1 MSRNKICLYETAD
14 GAGREVDGAG
24 GEDYI
29 AVMMGVS
36 AKAKRSVTAGEASA
50 ADRLVLTTVNAPY
63 KRDIDAATLEDRLMT
78 ARVDDWAVHVAT
90 FFTDVAPDLVLGF
103 ADRHGISKPKLAEA
117 YLTMKAK
124 TGERNPTLEAVLAP
138 LASSPR

>member
-1 MSRNKICLYETAD
+1 M
-14 GAGREVDGAG
+14 
-24 GEDYI
+24 
-29 AVMMGVS
+29 
-36 AKAKRSVTAGEASA
+36 TAGQASA
-50 ADRLVLTTVNAPY
+50 VDRLVLATVNAPY

-90 FFTDVAPDLVLGF
+90 FFSDVAPDLVLSF
-103 ADRHGISKPKLAEA
+103 AERHGISKPKLAEA
-117 YLTMKAK
+117 YLAMKAR